1 MDEFFDIEKDTETFT
16 TALLTA
22 LILNGGKALT
32 IKIKGKKTTV
42 TAEAVEK
49 CIDKDGNLDV
59 EKLINNISPKSSL
72 IEDYKSGKISLYGMA
87 DSDIDSAI
95 QQKIYNRGW
104 YSDTDYIYQY
114 QYELT
119 GSYGCDQGGIAS
131 LIKYKLADGTLID
144 SRNGKYYANSEK
156 TASQE
161 YHDIKNYLVKK
172 YNMSAKDASS
182 LLTGLD
188 SIGACSYAS
197 TINSLISFYSTRP
210 DEFEATFG
218 YPLYKKNDMGMY
230 VLNDKQ
236 LLAELYLFANE
247 YNNGGQLFYTDAN
260 GQMHANYNAIERDL
274 NGYVD
279 NKAQECMLTAGSF
292 NSKILSDF
300 LKSKGAKYKIKSKDI
315 TTYKILIDN
324 NGKKIATN
332 SYTNKEMN
340 NIIKNANKY
349 MNKGYELELGIF
361 YIDNARIRLINTE
374 NPNEVITTHDWGE
387 GEGHAVK
394 ITGIASDGFI
404 VSSWGERMFIP
415 YEDLQDSGA
424 FSIFAVQLK

>member
-1 MDEFFDIEKDTETFT
+1 MQDIYRKSLGVNYNVASAIGSEAIPMAVSLIPEVGQPLGIALSSLSDAGNAKATAYQNGITGWNAYLYAGIRGVTSAVITKSFAAIPGLSDNASTTFKGIIKGSVQARTFCCCSAKIDLFTLKVLSGEEINLDEFFDIEKDAETFS
-16 TALLTA
+16 TALCTA
-22 LILNGGKALT
+22 FILNGGKALT

-218 YPLYKKNDMGMY
+218 YPLYKK
-230 VLNDKQ
+230 
-236 LLAELYLFANE
+236 
-247 YNNGGQLFYTDAN
+247 
-260 GQMHANYNAIERDL
+260 
-274 NGYVD
+274 
-279 NKAQECMLTAGSF
+279 
-292 NSKILSDF
+292 
-300 LKSKGAKYKIKSKDI
+300 
-315 TTYKILIDN
+315 
-324 NGKKIATN
+324 
-332 SYTNKEMN
+332 
-340 NIIKNANKY
+340 
-349 MNKGYELELGIF
+349 
-361 YIDNARIRLINTE
+361 
-374 NPNEVITTHDWGE
+374 
-387 GEGHAVK
+387 
-394 ITGIASDGFI
+394 
-404 VSSWGERMFIP
+404 
-415 YEDLQDSGA
+415 
-424 FSIFAVQLK
+424 